1 MKTTPSA
8 GWSRRL
14 WDWYKSP
21 SFGRCAWMMVGV
33 IGCVIVTAEL
43 VRPAHGHTSP
53 PQPATP
59 QHPAPVG
66 RPAAPE
72 APLELMDNGD
82 IYVRAGTRV
91 EKKLASSV
99 LAFERVS
106 IPVLTVTGTVVAKLS
121 ETSPS
126 VERNWHFNDP
136 ELMQSYFE
144 LLQDRT
150 EVAFDEKQLAKIKEL
165 SAASVKSHK
174 AIVQRLQKLVSGGT
188 DTQKDLASAETEL
201 AHAELQGQKE
211 VFEAEATLQKGL
223 TTRNSLVRKLAQR
236 GVEVDTLD
244 NAPAGTVIVVA
255 EVPESKIGEVQDGN
269 SCSAS
274 FYGIP
279 GKTFPGH
286 VGQPAP
292 VLSPEGRTL
301 RVPFEVLDSQR
312 QLRPGMFAEVAL
324 GTDERDA
331 LFAPADG
338 LLHIGTLDYLM
349 VEVTPRKWQA
359 TPVRAGEPLGGRIE
373 VLSGVKAGQRVMG
386 NGAIL
391 LKPLIVQA
399 LQKKS

>member
-1 MKTTPSA
+1 
-8 GWSRRL
+8 
-14 WDWYKSP
+14 
-21 SFGRCAWMMVGV
+21 MMVGV
-33 IGCVIVTAEL
+33 IGCLFVTLEL
-43 VRPAHGHTSP
+43 VRPAHGRTPDSQSSP
-53 PQPATP
+53 Q
-59 QHPAPVG
+59 QHPAPPR
-66 RPAAPE
+66 RPEPPA
-72 APLELMDNGD
+72 APLELLDNGD
-82 IYVRAGTRV
+82 IYVLQGTRV

-121 ETSPS
+121 EVSPS
-126 VERNWHFNDP
+126 AERNWHFNDP
-136 ELMQSYFE
+136 ELMQSYVE

-174 AIVQRLQKLVSGGT
+174 AIVQRLQKLVTGGT

-211 VFEAEATLQKGL
+211 VFEAEAALQKGL
-223 TTRNSLVRKLAQR
+223 TARNSLVRKLAQR
-236 GVEVDTLD
+236 GIEVDTLD
-244 NAPAGTVIVVA
+244 NAPGGTVVIVA
-255 EVPESKIGEVQDGN
+255 EVPESKIGEVKEGN

-279 GKTFPGH
+279 GQTFPGH
-286 VGQPAP
+286 VGVSAP
-292 VLSPEGRTL
+292 VLSAEGRTL
-301 RVPFEVLDSQR
+301 RVPFEVPDTER

-324 GTDERDA
+324 GTDERNA

-338 LLHIGTLDYLM
+338 LLHIGALDYLL
-349 VEVTPRKWQA
+349 VEVAPHKWHA
-359 TPVRAGEPLGGRIE
+359 VSVRTGEPLGGRIE
-373 VLSGVKAGQRVMG
+373 ILSGVEAGKRVMG

-399 LQKKS
+399 LLKKR